1 MNKLYL
7 FFIIGFLF
15 SSSICNA
22 RQLSQSEIDYYNNL
36 RNCTQSQ
43 NGIFRVYGFEGNACK
58 VTMTQQISPDNPDD
72 ALVYTYKIPQNFLNE
87 MCDDAQNLSEVDFKA
102 KWEPKEEGFCTLIK
116 YKEKIIHSK

>member
-15 SSSICNA
+15 SSSICYA

-36 RNCTQSQ
+36 RNCTQSK
-43 NGIFRVYGFEGNACK
+43 NGVFRVYGFEG
-58 VTMTQQISPDNPDD
+58 NPDD

-116 YKEKIIHSK
+116 YKEKIIYSK

>member
-58 VTMTQQISPDNPDD
+58 VTMTQQISPDN
-72 ALVYTYKIPQNFLNE
+72 
-87 MCDDAQNLSEVDFKA
+87 
-102 KWEPKEEGFCTLIK
+102 
-116 YKEKIIHSK
+116 